1 MKKLLINLAVI
12 VFLFLG
18 GCNAFSSLDKEKM
31 DSQTFDYKLEESMNS
46 GDYGTAI
53 SLINNKLSSGEF
65 SSVSSLNSTSLTSL
79 VEAGNATALEYV
91 KLNLILG
98 EANLGLGNLKLSNI
112 ISEITESTKTSP
124 NILKSGTLKS
134 TSSSSSLALWDF
146 YPENFDS
153 VYLKNAVD
161 IFLKVLPTTTAG
173 YNKLKTE
180 YKRYYIT
187 GILINAIYVV
197 DIVYNSFGDGN
208 RGFLT
213 YGAFTSSTEKTT
225 YWSNNKESVKTVLD
239 EALLLINLYG
249 TDEGLVKEEDLNK
262 IKDSVNNIKSKIDT
276 VAGNSTDYDYV
287 IDEINGN

>member
-53 SLINNKLSSGEF
+53 NLINNKLSSGEF
-65 SSVSSLNSTSLTSL
+65 SSVSSLNSASLTSL
-79 VEAGNATALEYV
+79 VEAGNTTALEYV

-173 YNKLKTE
+173 YNKLKDE

-187 GILINAIYVV
+187 GILIDAIYAVDVV
-197 DIVYNSFGDGN
+197 YKSFGDGN
-208 RGFLT
+208 RGFLS
-213 YGAFTSSTEKTT
+213 YDDFNASSEKVT
-225 YWSNNKESVKTVLD
+225 YWSNNKENVKDALD
-239 EALLLINLYG
+239 ETISLITLYG
-249 TDEGLVKEEDLNK
+249 ADEGLLQQEDLDK
-262 IKDSVNNIKSKIDT
+262 IKETVNNINAKIDT
-276 VAGNSTDYDYV
+276 VATNQTDYDYL

>member
-197 DIVYNSFGDGN
+197 NLTIDIFDDENQVGLQFKSTATQDEVDEWNAHATLITE
-208 RGFLT
+208 LT
-213 YGAFTSSTEKTT
+213 TKIM
-225 YWSNNKESVKTVLD
+225 VLI
-239 EALLLINLYG
+239 ELYG
-249 TDEGLVKEEDLNK
+249 SDGLLKAEDIQK
-262 IKDSVNNIKSKIDT
+262 IKERVEEIKGYSGTLTTSNYLDLIAKI
-276 VAGNSTDYDYV
+276 N
-287 IDEINGN
+287 EN

>member
-46 GDYGTAI
+46 GDYATAI
-53 SLINNKLSSGEF
+53 NLINNKLSNGEF
-65 SSVSSLNSTSLTSL
+65 ASVSSLNSTSLTSL

-134 TSSSSSLALWDF
+134 TSSSSSLTLWDF

-173 YNKLKTE
+173 YNKLKDE

-187 GILINAIYVV
+187 GILIDAIYAV
-197 DIVYNSFGDGN
+197 DIVYKSFGDGN
-208 RGFLT
+208 RGFLS
-213 YGAFTSSTEKTT
+213 YADFNASSEKVT
-225 YWSNNKESVKTVLD
+225 YWSNNKENVKDVLD
-239 EALLLINLYG
+239 EAISLITLYG
-249 TDEGLVKEEDLNK
+249 ADEGLLQQEDLNK
-262 IKDSVNNIKSKIDT
+262 IKETVNNINAKIDT
-276 VAGNSTDYDYV
+276 VATTQADYEYLISEIGGN
-287 IDEINGN
+287 